1 MRESAV
7 QVDVRLV
14 YGQADGFVVWRNNQG
29 IAEYDDYKVR
39 YGVAEGGSDLLGVAP
54 GGLFLAVE
62 VKRPKNKKTQDN
74 QRRFLQLV
82 YDLGGVACVCRSK
95 EEAEK
100 QIVGIRAGI
109 RRHGW

>member
-14 YGQADGFVVWRNNQG
+14 YGQADGFVVWRNNSG
-29 IAEYDDYKVR
+29 IAEFNGQKVR
-39 YGVAEGGSDLLGVAP
+39 YGVGIGGADLLGVAP

-62 VKRPKNKKTQDN
+62 IKTLTGRLEPDQL
-74 QRRFLQLV
+74 RFLELV
-82 YDLGGVACVCRSK
+82 WQLGGVACVCRSEEQAK
-95 EEAEK
+95 E
-100 QIVGIRAGI
+100 QVRGIREGI

>member
-7 QVDVRLV
+7 QVTVRLV
-14 YGQADGFVVWRNNQG
+14 YGQADGFTVWRNNSG
-29 IAEYDDYKVR
+29 IAEYNGQKVR
-39 YGVAEGGSDLLGVAP
+39 YGVGIGGADLLGLSP

-62 VKRPKNKKTQDN
+62 IKTATGRLEPDQL
-74 QRRFLQLV
+74 RFLQLV

-100 QIVGIRAGI
+100 QVDGIRAGG
-109 RRHGW
+109 RRFGW